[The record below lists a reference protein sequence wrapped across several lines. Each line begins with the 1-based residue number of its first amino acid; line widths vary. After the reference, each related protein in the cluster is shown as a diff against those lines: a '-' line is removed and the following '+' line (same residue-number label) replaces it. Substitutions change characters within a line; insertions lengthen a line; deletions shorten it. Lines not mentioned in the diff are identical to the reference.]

1 MDQQTKPT
9 WLELESIIPLTS
21 STEELT
27 GESVTSLSA
36 DTLKRRHSNKIR
48 KLRERRLGIKLRDA
62 LAIANGLE

>member
-1 MDQQTKPT
+1 MDQQTQPT

-36 DTLKRRHSNKIR
+36 DTLKRVHPSRIR
-48 KLRERRLGIKLRDA
+48 KLSERRYGIKLRDA